1 MIEVIIVR
9 INHHKK
15 STFRLLL
22 YDSRVNT
29 YQYEGVLGGW
39 SLHYARVCGFDLKLL
54 CLQFLVKDFI
64 FGVRVLGL
72 CRLFSIFWS
81 IKLY

>member
-29 YQYEGVLGGW
+29 YQYEGVLGG
-39 SLHYARVCGFDLKLL
+39 
-54 CLQFLVKDFI
+54 
-64 FGVRVLGL
+64 
-72 CRLFSIFWS
+72 
-81 IKLY
+81 